1 MGVAPR
7 AGCSA
12 GVLAVAGLTP
22 SCTLPSFHPALSPS
36 SSDCTEEEVAKA
48 RRTPGVKVL
57 ELPGFLELLRFGVVM
72 GVDDGCEPTREE
84 VRRGIE

>member
-1 MGVAPR
+1 
-7 AGCSA
+7 
-12 GVLAVAGLTP
+12 
-22 SCTLPSFHPALSPS
+22 
-36 SSDCTEEEVAKA
+36 VAKA